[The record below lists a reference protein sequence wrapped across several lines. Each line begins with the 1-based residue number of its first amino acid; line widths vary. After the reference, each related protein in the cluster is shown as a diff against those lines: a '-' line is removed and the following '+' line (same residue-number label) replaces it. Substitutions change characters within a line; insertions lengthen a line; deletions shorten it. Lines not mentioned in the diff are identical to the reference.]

1 MMSEVAQP
9 PAPAPAPPATKA
21 AAREAAPQKTAAKK
35 ATPRKTATKR
45 PTAKKAAAK
54 PPALPTR
61 WPRDVKTLAIDIG
74 GTGLKA
80 SVLDAV
86 GQMTVDRV
94 KTDTPYPCPPDLLIS
109 SLLEL
114 VKPLP
119 AYDRV
124 SVGFPGL
131 IRGGHVVMVPSLS
144 RLVYGGPPD
153 PGRVAEWANYPLE
166 ERLREAFGKPLLL
179 ANDAD
184 VQGCAVVSGHGFELV
199 LTFGTGLGCALF
211 QDGELLPHLELPH
224 GPFRQNQS
232 FEDQLGNAARKA
244 VGPERWNRRLQ
255 RALDA
260 FDLMVHYDHVYL
272 GGGNARKIV
281 AEGLGPKASVVDN
294 TAGILGGIKLWERHG
309 SVRRG

>member
-1 MMSEVAQP
+1 MTSEEAPP
-9 PAPAPAPPATKA
+9 PAPTTTPPATTASATTPPAK
-21 AAREAAPQKTAAKK
+21 RPAAKRTTARK
-35 ATPRKTATKR
+35 AV
-45 PTAKKAAAK
+45 AKKTT
-54 PPALPTR
+54 PALPSS

-80 SVLDAV
+80 SVLDAK

-94 KTDTPYPCPPDLLIS
+94 RADTPYPCPPELLVS

-119 AYDRV
+119 FYHRV

-131 IRGGHVVMVPSLS
+131 IRAGHVIMVPSLS
-144 RLVYGGPPD
+144 RLVQAGPPD
-153 PGRVAEWANYPLE
+153 PGQVAQWSNYPLE
-166 ERLREAFGKPLLL
+166 ARLREAFPKPLLL

-184 VQGCAVVSGHGFELV
+184 VQGCAVVAGHGFELV
-199 LTFGTGLGCALF
+199 LTLGTGLGCALF

-232 FEDQLGNAARKA
+232 FEDQLGNAARKS
-244 VGPERWNRRLQ
+244 VGQERWNRRLA
-255 RALDA
+255 RALEA
-260 FDLMVHYDHVYL
+260 FDLMVHYDHVYI
-272 GGGNARKIV
+272 GGGNARKV
-281 AEGLGPKASVVDN
+281 TADLGPKATVVDN